1 MCDIKPQSAQSPI
14 AFGERIE
21 ALRRARHLTQAEL
34 ARRLMVCSQTISKW
48 ECGRGYPDI
57 SLLPE
62 LARALE
68 CTVDELFFTG
78 RK

>member
-1 MCDIKPQSAQSPI
+1 MSESKIQSPQSLN
-14 AFGERIE
+14 AFGARIE
-21 ALRRARHLTQAEL
+21 ALRRARHMTQAEL
-34 ARRLMVCSQTISKW
+34 ARSLMVCSQTISKW

-62 LARALE
+62 LARALG
-68 CTVDELFFTG
+68 CTVDDLFFTS